1 MVDHEQAEHRMS
13 QLSAPTPGRLS
24 AGLLDAYTATLR
36 FLIRGRRQPDVIFGS
51 ILIPVI
57 FVVLFGYVF
66 GSSIS
71 IPGENYRSYLMP
83 GLFALAILFNSNNLA
98 VAVATDMSEGVV
110 DRFRTLPIARSAIV
124 IGRSFSGMLLGVP
137 ALLVMIL
144 CGLAVGWRPVDGVG
158 NAALAFLLY
167 ELFGFAIGWLGILVG
182 LLAGSAQAAD
192 VIISIPTFL
201 LGFIS
206 SVFVDP
212 TKMPSWLRVIAD
224 WNPMSAVATAGRQLF
239 GNTIGPPPAG
249 VWSLDHPVVT
259 TVGLALIIVAI
270 VAPICVHLYSHSTR

>member
-1 MVDHEQAEHRMS
+1 MIQPSVPAQS
-13 QLSAPTPGRLS
+13 RL
-24 AGLLDAYTATLR
+24 GGGIRDAYTATRR

-71 IPGENYRSYLMP
+71 IPGGNYRAYLMP
-83 GLFALAILFNSNNLA
+83 GLFAMSILFNSNNVA

-124 IGRSFSGMLLGVP
+124 VGRSVSSLLLGVP
-137 ALLVMIL
+137 VLLVMIL
-144 CGLAVGWRPVDGVG
+144 CGLAVGWRAEDGLG
-158 NAALAFLLY
+158 NAVLAFLLF

-212 TKMPSWLRVIAD
+212 SKMPTWLRLIAY
-224 WNPMSAVATAGRQLF
+224 WNPMSAVVTAGRQLF
-239 GNTIGPPPAG
+239 GNTIGPPPSG
-249 VWSLDHPVVT
+249 VWSLDHPILT
-259 TVGLALIIVAI
+259 TVGLALLIVLI
-270 VAPICVHLYSHSTR
+270 VVPICVRLYSRSTR

>member
-1 MVDHEQAEHRMS
+1 MS
-13 QLSAPTPGRLS
+13 QPAASAPGRLS
-24 AGLLDAYTATLR
+24 GGFLDSYTATLR

-83 GLFALAILFNSNNLA
+83 GLFALAILFNSNNVA

-124 IGRSFSGMLLGVP
+124 VGRSFSGMLLGVP

-158 NAALAFLLY
+158 NAVLAFLLY
-167 ELFGFAIGWLGILVG
+167 ELFGFAIGWVGILVG
-182 LLAGSAQAAD
+182 LMAGSSQAAD

-270 VAPICVHLYSHSTR
+270 VAPICVRLYSHSTR

>member
-1 MVDHEQAEHRMS
+1 M
-13 QLSAPTPGRLS
+13 
-24 AGLLDAYTATLR
+24 LDAYTATRR

-51 ILIPVI
+51 VLIPVI

-71 IPGENYRSYLMP
+71 IPGGNYRSYLMP
-83 GLFALAILFNSNNLA
+83 GLFALSMLFSSNDVA

-124 IGRSFSGMLLGVP
+124 IGRSVSSMLLGIP
-137 ALLVMIL
+137 ALVVMIA
-144 CGLAVGWRPVDGVG
+144 CGLAVGWRAEDGIG
-158 NAALAFLLY
+158 NAVLAFLLF

-182 LLAGSAQAAD
+182 LLVRSAQAAD
-192 VIISIPTFL
+192 VIMAIPTFL

-212 TKMPSWLRVIAD
+212 SKMPTWLRGLAE
-224 WNPMSAVATAGRQLF
+224 WNPMSAVVAAGRQLF
-239 GNTIGPPPAG
+239 GNTIGPPPSG
-249 VWSLDHPVVT
+249 VWSLDHPIVT
-259 TVGLALIIVAI
+259 TVGLALVIVVV
-270 VAPICVHLYSHSTR
+270 VAPICVHLYSSSTR

>member
-1 MVDHEQAEHRMS
+1 VSHASVVRRQGRHLIVDV
-13 QLSAPTPGRLS
+13 
-24 AGLLDAYTATLR
+24 YTATRR

-51 ILIPVI
+51 VLIPVI

-71 IPGENYRSYLMP
+71 IPGGNYRSYLMP
-83 GLFALAILFNSNNLA
+83 GLFAMSVLFSSNNVA

-124 IGRSFSGMLLGVP
+124 VGRSISSTLLGIPV
-137 ALLVMIL
+137 LVVMIL
-144 CGLAVGWRPVDGVG
+144 CGLAVGWRAEDGIG
-158 NAALAFLLY
+158 NAVLAFLLF
-167 ELFGFAIGWLGILVG
+167 ELFGFAVGWLGVLVG
-182 LLAGSAQAAD
+182 LLASSAQAAD

-212 TKMPSWLRVIAD
+212 SKMPTWLRGIAD
-224 WNPMSAVATAGRQLF
+224 WNPVSALVTAGRQLF
-239 GNTIGPPPAG
+239 GNTIGPPPPG
-249 VWSLDHPVVT
+249 VWSLDHPIVT
-259 TVGLALIIVAI
+259 TVGLALIIVI
-270 VAPICVHLYSHSTR
+270 VVVPICVHLYSRSTR

>member
-1 MVDHEQAEHRMS
+1 MS
-13 QLSAPTPGRLS
+13 QAHVLARRRRRY
-24 AGLLDAYTATLR
+24 AVDDAYTATRR

-51 ILIPVI
+51 VLIPVI

-71 IPGENYRSYLMP
+71 IPGGNYRSYLMP
-83 GLFALAILFNSNNLA
+83 GLFAMSVLFNSNNVA

-124 IGRSFSGMLLGVP
+124 IGRSISGMLLGIP
-137 ALLVMIL
+137 ALVVMIL
-144 CGLAVGWRPVDGVG
+144 CGLAVGWRAEDGLG
-158 NAALAFLLY
+158 NAALAFLLF
-167 ELFGFAIGWLGILVG
+167 EFFGFAMGWLGILVG

-192 VIISIPTFL
+192 VIITIPTFL

-212 TKMPSWLRVIAD
+212 SKMPTWLRVIAD
-224 WNPMSAVATAGRQLF
+224 WNPMSALVTAGRQLF
-239 GNTIGPPPAG
+239 GNTIGRPPSG
-249 VWSLDHPVVT
+249 VWSLDHPIAT
-259 TVGLALIIVAI
+259 TIGLALVIVVI
-270 VAPICVHLYSHSTR
+270 LFPICVRLYSRSTR